1 MRNIRV
7 IARLDVKGKNVINTI
22 HLEGLRVCGDPNQ
35 LALRYYE
42 QGADELLIIDQ
53 VASLYQRG
61 HLLELTRAFA
71 ENIFIPVTVGG
82 GVRTVDDAR
91 ILLRS
96 GADKIAINSA
106 ALECPE
112 IISALAQEF
121 GSQCIVLSVQ
131 AKQIREGEW
140 EAFKDGGRERSG
152 KNVLRWVEEAVERG
166 AGEILV
172 TSIDRDGTRKGFDIH
187 LLDKVTAPSW
197 VPVIA
202 GGGFGRPAHAL
213 ELLSRSRCEAIS
225 IADFLHMER
234 GGGVAEVKT
243 ALREGKYVLRELEP

>member
-7 IARLDVKGKNVINTI
+7 IARLDVKGENVINTI
-22 HLEGLRVCGDPNQ
+22 HLEGLRVCGEPNQ

-42 QGADELLIIDQ
+42 HGADELIIIDQ

-91 ILLRS
+91 MLLRS

-112 IISALAQEF
+112 LISSLAQEF
-121 GSQCIVLSVQ
+121 GSQCVVLSVQ
-131 AKQIREGEW
+131 AKKVTKGKW
-140 EAFKDGGRERSG
+140 EAFGDGGRERSG
-152 KNVLRWVEEAVERG
+152 KDVLCWVEEAVDRG

-172 TSIDRDGTRKGFDIH
+172 TSIDKDGTRRGYDLE
-187 LLDKVTAPSW
+187 LLAHVSDVSRL
-197 VPVIA
+197 PVIA
-202 GGGFGRPAHAL
+202 GGGFGAPNHAID
-213 ELLSRSRCEAIS
+213 LLNQSKCEAIT
-225 IADFLHMER
+225 IADFLHMGR
-234 GGGVAEVKT
+234 GGGIPEVKA
-243 ALREGKYVLRELEP
+243 ALSEANYIVRE

>member
-1 MRNIRV
+1 MRNVRV
-7 IARLDVKGKNVINTI
+7 IARLDVKGTNVINTI

-42 QGADELLIIDQ
+42 QGADELIIIDQ

-82 GVRTVDDAR
+82 GVRTVEDAR
-91 ILLRS
+91 MLLSS

-106 ALECPE
+106 ALEYPE
-112 IISALAQEF
+112 VISSLAQEF
-121 GSQCIVLSVQ
+121 GSQCVVLSVQ
-131 AKQIREGEW
+131 AKQIREGKW
-140 EAFKDGGRERSG
+140 EAFRDGGRERSG
-152 KNVLRWVEEAVERG
+152 KDVLCWVEEALDRG

-172 TSIDRDGTRKGFDIH
+172 TSIDRDGTRKGYDID
-187 LLDKVTAPSW
+187 LLDKVSAASG

-202 GGGFGRPAHAL
+202 GGGFGKPAHAL
-213 ELLSRSRCEAIS
+213 ALLSRSRCEAIS

-234 GGGVAEVKT
+234 GGGIAEVKA
-243 ALREGKYVLRELEP
+243 ALCEGKYVIRELEP